1 MCVQFSL
8 NFQTESLPTFSR
20 SFSQRL
26 PRGWNSHLS
35 SFGELSSLC
44 GVRSAKSGRACA
56 ARWSMEPSP
65 LRKQRKCSACS
76 EQMEV
81 RTGTL
86 KYQRSCA
93 SLVIVAQESGW
104 MRGLNS
110 LTASLPSKSTS
121 KQHRCFSESERHT
134 TLKGIL
140 ETSRRSSAWLV
151 HTYLYILLRVVG
163 IILIMIAKSSYFPS
177 TQIKWSKFFAKVDV
191 STSISIHYCDASTS
205 CNFLIFFNEI
215 LSRNA
220 ANFNKQNMLESRRE
234 MTPLKQGLK
243 DVSQLRNLTEGW
255 LPPFRGQTQN
265 SHKREIC
272 TLGGIFVRHF
282 GFLVALTGWRI

>member
-1 MCVQFSL
+1 MKSWGKLNNYKTQTTPSRCQTYVTLPCLTASDLKIYKHTSPKPTHGNFQMKSVQSSL

-44 GVRSAKSGRACA
+44 GGRSAKSGRACA

-76 EQMEV
+76 KEMEAH
-81 RTGTL
+81 TGTL

-93 SLVIVAQESGW
+93 SLVMVAQESGW

-134 TLKGIL
+134 ALKGIL
-140 ETSRRSSAWLV
+140 ETSRRSAAWLV
-151 HTYLYILLRVVG
+151 HTYLHILLRVVG
-163 IILIMIAKSSYFPS
+163 IILTK
-177 TQIKWSKFFAKVDV
+177 
-191 STSISIHYCDASTS
+191 
-205 CNFLIFFNEI
+205 
-215 LSRNA
+215 
-220 ANFNKQNMLESRRE
+220 
-234 MTPLKQGLK
+234 
-243 DVSQLRNLTEGW
+243 GW
-255 LPPFRGQTQN
+255 LPPFREQTQN

-282 GFLVALTGWRI
+282 GDLVGRTGWRI